1 MPIIVW
7 FFVRVGVRGA
17 KEDEMSV
24 FSSLEEAKE
33 YFQQDVFATDAGM
46 RLDALTAD
54 GAVCSMEITSRH
66 RNANGGV
73 MGGAFFT
80 LGDLA
85 FAAATNQRHRPTVA
99 QQVSINYLGMP
110 KGDKLFARAVCKKD
124 GSRTLVI
131 NVDVKDDTGR
141 DIAQFV
147 GSGFKL

>member
-73 MGGAFFT
+73 MGGAIFT

-99 QQVSINYLGMP
+99 QQVSINYFNQPTGRWLIATAHCM
-110 KGDKLFARAVCKKD
+110 KD
-124 GSRTLVI
+124 GRTTCVY
-131 NVDVKDDTGR
+131 NVDITDDTGEP
-141 DIAQFV
+141 IAQFI
-147 GSGFKL
+147 GTGYKL